1 MTELALDMQ
10 KQTKK
15 GRPNVAIKP
24 WQTLSRHLLAALV
37 LASSAGAAGT
47 TELEI
52 GKTYQGG
59 ERIEAKAYGL
69 SFTVPEGWSGLL
81 PPGGTF
87 FAMTP
92 DNRTFV
98 FATAE
103 PGSAQDAQGS
113 LSQPLPLGGGIKLEP
128 IGFPRVEG
136 EAFAID
142 YSVLGAP
149 EPHGSEGRAVVGNN
163 GVIAGF
169 IGVAPKDAVEMMR
182 TTLDAITEGVT
193 FEDAAGP
200 EKP

>member
-1 MTELALDMQ
+1 MSHR
-10 KQTKK
+10 KQRLK
-15 GRPNVAIKP
+15 
-24 WQTLSRHLLAALV
+24 SHLLASLI
-37 LASSAGAAGT
+37 LASSAGAASTAGT
-47 TELEI
+47 VELEI

-103 PGSAQDAQGS
+103 PGSIQEAQGA
-113 LSQPLPLGGGIKLEP
+113 LVQPLPLGNGINLEP
-128 IGFPRVEG
+128 IGSPRVEG
-136 EAFAID
+136 DSFAIG
-142 YSVLGAP
+142 YSVLGAS
-149 EPHGSEGRAVVGNN
+149 EPHGSEGRAVVGDN

-169 IGVAPKDAVEMMR
+169 IGVAPRDTYEMML
-182 TTLDAITEGVT
+182 TTLAEIADGVA
-193 FEDAAGP
+193 FDDIEPPA
-200 EKP
+200 KP

>member
-1 MTELALDMQ
+1 MIGVMPTSGLRSFLATLALLCSA
-10 KQTKK
+10 T
-15 GRPNVAIKP
+15 
-24 WQTLSRHLLAALV
+24 AADAV
-37 LASSAGAAGT
+37 
-47 TELEI
+47 ELEI
-52 GKTYQGG
+52 GKTYEGG

-113 LSQPLPLGGGIKLEP
+113 LSQPLPLGNGIKLQP
-128 IGFPRVEG
+128 IGGPRIEG
-136 EAFAID
+136 EGFAID
-142 YSVLGAP
+142 YSVLGAS
-149 EPHGSEGRAVVGNN
+149 EPHGSEGRALVSN

-169 IGVAPKDAVEMMR
+169 IGVAPKGSVEMMR
-182 TTLDAITEGVT
+182 ATLAEI
-193 FEDAAGP
+193 AASVGFVEP
-200 EKP
+200 